1 MTKFKE
7 FEERKREVSRRGKG
21 DGNPIPMVKKETE
34 ISSGKGSWDMSTDRR
49 GTAIVINLFPMYWLP
64 AKRDAVIDM
73 WLWILPPRTF
83 YRFHH
88 LSTADATTYT
98 TTCLENRVKDFRSV
112 HNSAKLNVLSLGEI
126 LISTCLCNMGDRW
139 RNSFAVSIY
148 AQTRNICKFL
158 SRSFFI

>member
-112 HNSAKLNVLSLGEI
+112 HNSAKLNVI
-126 LISTCLCNMGDRW
+126 KPRW
-139 RNSFAVSIY
+139 NINFHVPLQHGGPMKKLVCSI
-148 AQTRNICKFL
+148 NL
-158 SRSFFI
+158 RSDEKYL